1 MIGPMIARLGSRA
14 QGLLILALLALL
26 LGVASPHF
34 LTADNLLNVLQ
45 QSSINALLGVGLTF
59 VIISGGIDL
68 SVGSILAFC
77 GLVVAEL
84 LVRGVAAPLAVGA
97 GLALGLACG
106 AVNGLITTLARI
118 PPFIVTLGMM
128 LVARSAAKIFCDS
141 KPISGLPESF
151 RALSG
156 DLLGVPVLVI
166 VVIVCYALAHVALTR
181 TKLGRYTYAIGGNE
195 QAAWLSG
202 VSVGTTKVAVYA
214 LSGLMAGAA
223 AVLMTSRLNAASP
236 LAGEMYELYAIAAA
250 VIGGVSL
257 MGGEGHVFGTL
268 IGALVMGTLRN
279 GLNLLNVPSAWEG
292 LVVGAVLVVA
302 VVVDRS
308 RHRDPSAVARAG
320 RRRALKLVLV
330 GASCLALVAGA
341 ALLRGRGGGGKQL
354 TVAFVPK
361 SIGEPFWVAM
371 QRAAEREAARQNVRL
386 VTLASERETDV
397 ERQFQVI
404 ENLIRQRVDAIILA
418 PAGSREIVLA
428 IRKANEAGIPVL
440 IVDSDIDRGEA
451 RRVGVRTATYI
462 GSDNVLG
469 GRIAGRYLAQAL
481 GGKGQIAI
489 LEGTAGHESTDRR
502 VAGFREALA
511 AHPGLRVVASQTAN
525 AERERGYT
533 VAQNILQAQPQLDAI
548 FGANDQMALGA
559 LEAVDAARRLGRVRV
574 VGFDA
579 SPDAIKNIRA
589 RRMLGSLAQFPD
601 EMGRLGVLHAVQLVR
616 GGVPPPAVIHTKV
629 EMVDAASLSAGQR

>member
-1 MIGPMIARLGSRA
+1 MATKLGSKA
-14 QGLLILALLALL
+14 QSLLILVLLGALL
-26 LGVASPHF
+26 GIASPHF
-34 LTADNLLNVLQ
+34 LTTDNLLNVLQ
-45 QSSINALLGVGLTF
+45 QSSINALLGIGLTF

-84 LVRGVAAPLAVGA
+84 LVRGVVVPLAVTA

-106 AVNGLITTLARI
+106 AVNGLVTTAARI

-141 KPISGLPESF
+141 KPISGLPDRF

-166 VVIVCYALAHVALTR
+166 VVAVCYALAHVALTR

-202 VSVGTTKVAVYA
+202 VPVGRYKVAVYC
-214 LSGLMAGAA
+214 LSGLMAGGA

-257 MGGEGHVFGTL
+257 MGGEGHVLGTL
-268 IGALVMGTLRN
+268 IGALIMGMLRN

-292 LVVGAVLVVA
+292 LVVGGVLILAVA
-302 VVVDRS
+302 VDRS
-308 RHRDPSAVARAG
+308 RHVEGGEASPSE
-320 RRRALKLVLV
+320 RRRLLR
-330 GASCLALVAGA
+330 LALVGGASLLLAAGA
-341 ALLRGRGGGGKQL
+341 ALLRVRRGGKRM
-354 TVAFVPK
+354 TIAFVPK
-361 SIGEPFWVAM
+361 SIGDPFWVTM
-371 QRAAEREAARQNVRL
+371 QRAAEREAARLDVKL
-386 VTLASERETDV
+386 ITLASERETDV

-404 ENLIRQRVDAIILA
+404 ENLIRQRVDAIVLA
-418 PAGSREIVLA
+418 PAGSKEVVPA
-428 IRKANEAGIPVL
+428 IRKANDAKIPVL
-440 IVDSDIDRGEA
+440 IVDSDIDRDTA
-451 RRVGVRTATYI
+451 RRVGARTATYI

-469 GRIAGRYLAQAL
+469 GQIAGRYLAQVL
-481 GGKGQIAI
+481 GGKGEIAI
-489 LEGTAGHESTDRR
+489 IEGTAGHESTDRR
-502 VAGFREALA
+502 VAGLRQAIA
-511 AHPGLRVVASQTAN
+511 AYPGLRVVASQTAN

-533 VAQNILQAQPQLDAI
+533 VAQNILQAQPRLDAL

-559 LEAVDAARRLGRVRV
+559 LEAVDAARRLARVRV

-579 SPDAIKNIRA
+579 SADAIKNIRA
-589 RRMLGSLAQFPD
+589 GRMLGSVAQFPD

-616 GGVPPPAVIHTKV
+616 TGRPLPGVIHTKV
-629 EMVDAASLSAGQR
+629 EMVDAATLSAARDRR